1 MAKDG
6 RAARLA
12 PVVDMAEKTEK
23 AAAMRLGH
31 FQGQVNLANSKL
43 GDLENFRG
51 DYQAQWVERGS
62 QGVSG
67 QWMRNY
73 QYFLNQLETAVSQQ
87 RQSLVWHEN
96 NLNKARETWQHA
108 YARVE
113 GLRKLVQRYADEARQ
128 LEDKR
133 EQKLMDELSQRLV
146 RIAPIE

>member
-1 MAKDG
+1 MASG

-12 PVVDMAEKTEK
+12 PVVEMAESAEK
-23 AAAMRLGH
+23 AAAQRLGH

-43 GDLENFRG
+43 GDLENFRAE
-51 DYQAQWVERGS
+51 YQSQWIGRGS

-67 QWMRNY
+67 QWLRSY
-73 QYFLNQLETAVSQQ
+73 QYFLNQLEIAVSQQ

-96 NLNKARETWQHA
+96 NLNKARETWQQT

-133 EQKLMDELSQRLV
+133 EQKLMDELSQRLP
-146 RIAPIE
+146 RRDSY

>member
-1 MAKDG
+1 MASGG

-12 PVVDMAEKTEK
+12 PVVDMAESAEK
-23 AAAMRLGH
+23 AAAQRLGH

-43 GDLENFRG
+43 GDLENFRAE
-51 DYQAQWVERGS
+51 YQSQGVDRGC

-67 QWMRNY
+67 QWLRSY

-96 NLNKARETWQHA
+96 NLNKARETWQQA

-133 EQKLMDELSQRLV
+133 EQKLMDELSQRVQRRDTL
-146 RIAPIE
+146 

>member
-1 MAKDG
+1 MASGG

-12 PVVDMAEKTEK
+12 PVVDMAESAEK
-23 AAAMRLGH
+23 AAAQRLGH

-43 GDLENFRG
+43 GDLENFRAE
-51 DYQAQWVERGS
+51 YQSQWVDRGS

-67 QWMRNY
+67 QWLRSY

-96 NLNKARETWQHA
+96 NLNKARETWQQA

-133 EQKLMDELSQRLV
+133 EQKLMDELSQRLPRKDV
-146 RIAPIE
+146 Y

>member
-1 MAKDG
+1 MAGDS
-6 RAARLA
+6 RAVRLA

-23 AAAMRLGH
+23 AAAQRLGH

-51 DYQAQWVERGS
+51 EYQAQWVERGS

-67 QWMRNY
+67 QWLRNY
-73 QYFLNQLETAVSQQ
+73 QYFLGQLETAVGQQ

-96 NLNKARETWQHA
+96 NLNKARETWQAA

-128 LEDKR
+128 MEDKR
-133 EQKLMDELSQRLV
+133 EQKLMDELSQRLPRKEV
-146 RIAPIE
+146 Y

>member
-1 MAKDG
+1 MASG

-12 PVVDMAEKTEK
+12 PVVEMAEGGGE
-23 AAAMRLGH
+23 AAARRLGD
-31 FQGQVNLANSKL
+31 FRGQVNRADSKL
-43 GDLENFRG
+43 GDLENFRAE
-51 DYQAQWVERGS
+51 YQSQWIGRGS

-67 QWMRNY
+67 QWLRSY

-96 NLNKARETWQHA
+96 NLNKARETWQQT

-133 EQKLMDELSQRLV
+133 EQKLMDELSQRLP
-146 RIAPIE
+146 RRDSY

>member
-1 MAKDG
+1 MASGG

-12 PVVDMAEKTEK
+12 PVVDMAESAEK
-23 AAAMRLGH
+23 AAAQRLGH

-43 GDLENFRG
+43 GDLENFRTE
-51 DYQAQWVERGS
+51 YQSQWVDRGS

-67 QWMRNY
+67 QWLRSY

-96 NLNKARETWQHA
+96 NLNTARETWQQA

-133 EQKLMDELSQRLV
+133 EQKLMDELSQRLQ
-146 RIAPIE
+146 RRDTL